1 VANKRNSIDVDKFDY
16 LLRDAYHIG
25 YKDQS
30 FDYKTIM
37 KNSLVVEGEICYNSK
52 VKNKLI
58 DGNKSLRSFL
68 IKISHV

>member
-1 VANKRNSIDVDKFDY
+1 
-16 LLRDAYHIG
+16 
-25 YKDQS
+25 
-30 FDYKTIM
+30 M

-68 IKISHV
+68 IKISYV